1 MGTRESGDQEVG
13 IRESEY
19 REAGIRRSGS
29 GYQEIR

>member
-1 MGTRESGDQEVG
+1 VGTRESGDQEVG